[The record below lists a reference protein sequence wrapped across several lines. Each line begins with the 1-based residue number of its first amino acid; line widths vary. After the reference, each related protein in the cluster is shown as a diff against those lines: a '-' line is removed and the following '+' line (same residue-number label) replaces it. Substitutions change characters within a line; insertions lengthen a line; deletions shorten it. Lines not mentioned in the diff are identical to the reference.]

1 MQTVLIK
8 KYPNGKLYIPKGN
21 TEPVGYQT
29 LVSIVAIIRKGKSVK
44 IIDSTNGNDITVETL
59 VPALNMVEFTAE
71 RLEELF
77 RGNDV

>member
-8 KYPNGKLYIPKGN
+8 KYPNNKLYIGKGN
-21 TEPVGYQT
+21 TEPVGYVNLPQ
-29 LVSIVAIIRKGKSVK
+29 IVAIIRKGKSVK

-59 VPALNMVEFTAE
+59 VPALGMVEFTVE
-71 RLEELF
+71 KLEGLF